1 MMRIPKAVA
10 AAAMLTSSSISA
22 QAAATCEQFK
32 AGVVEGAAEHQMP
45 APKFRLVGNNSAD
58 PDITYWTITTFD
70 NVRAAIICSHGS
82 VEAFMADANDS
93 ELTSSIHLLLLMA
106 IGLHGY
112 GMEWR
117 EALDLRDQLVRTA
130 KASDPHISELPVDG
144 GKASLIISFAG
155 VPSFEIKTENPR

>member
-32 AGVVEGAAEHQMP
+32 AGVVEGAAEHQMR

-70 NVRAAIICSHGS
+70 NVRAAIIWSHGS
-82 VEAFMADANDS
+82 VEAFIAVANDS
-93 ELTSSIHLLLLMA
+93 ELSSS
-106 IGLHGY
+106 
-112 GMEWR
+112 
-117 EALDLRDQLVRTA
+117 V
-130 KASDPHISELPVDG
+130 
-144 GKASLIISFAG
+144 
-155 VPSFEIKTENPR
+155 